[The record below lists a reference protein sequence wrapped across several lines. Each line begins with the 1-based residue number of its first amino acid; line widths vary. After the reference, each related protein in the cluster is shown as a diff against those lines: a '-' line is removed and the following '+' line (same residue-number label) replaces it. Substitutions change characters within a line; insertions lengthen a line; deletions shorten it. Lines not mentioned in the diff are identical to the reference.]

1 MNTAKLTSSVKSVRY
16 KTPRRGTS
24 IHGHL
29 AQCLRETV
37 LLKPVAELLPGNSA
51 RALSQIALYAAST
64 SIRCGPPFYPPPE
77 DRAGTAFETTDPE
90 TRARFTVLCGGG
102 LRFASTITLPG
113 VGTLAG
119 ARTSTGNTLSLNKL
133 DAPALSIFDFTSTD
147 EAYHAKL
154 VGILMSEPAPCS
166 GRTRTCAFGTLDL
179 SDSAGNRGR
188 LTLDSSGLV
197 FVSVTSPDGTHIH
210 SLERLAK

>member
-1 MNTAKLTSSVKSVRY
+1 MNTAKLTSSAKSSRY
-16 KTPRRGTS
+16 KTPRRGAS

-51 RALSQIALYAAST
+51 QALSQIALYVAST
-64 SIRCGPPFYPPPE
+64 SISCDPPFYPPRE
-77 DRAGTAFETTDPE
+77 GRAGTAFETTDPE
-90 TRARFTVLCGGG
+90 TGARLTVLCGGG
-102 LRFASTITLPG
+102 LRFVSTITLPD

-119 ARTSTGNTLSLNKL
+119 ARISTGNTLSLNRL
-133 DAPALSIFDFTSTD
+133 DAPALSIFNFTSTD

-154 VGILMSEPAPCS
+154 VGILMIEPALCP
-166 GRTRTCAFGTLDL
+166 GRSRTCAIGTLDL

-188 LTLDSSGLV
+188 LTLDSSGIV
-197 FVSVTSPDGTHIH
+197 FVSVTTPDGTNIH